1 MPSRQ
6 IGIEKCIGSGL
17 FVGYCRVAPATL
29 ASILAL
35 IIWWLLIPQIYWVQA
50 IIISFIFFYG
60 VVLSRRLISIWGE
73 DPQRVVIDEICGMF
87 VTLFLLPK
95 SFKTFIIG
103 FLLFRFFDIVKPFP
117 IRRSQKLKVGWGVM
131 IDDLI
136 AGIYSNIL
144 IRLIVLGGYN
154 LTS

>member
-17 FVGYCRVAPATL
+17 FVGYSPIAPATL
-29 ASILAL
+29 GSILAL

-95 SFKTFIIG
+95 SFKTLIIG

-144 IRLIVLGGYN
+144 IRLIVLGGYS
-154 LTS
+154 LT